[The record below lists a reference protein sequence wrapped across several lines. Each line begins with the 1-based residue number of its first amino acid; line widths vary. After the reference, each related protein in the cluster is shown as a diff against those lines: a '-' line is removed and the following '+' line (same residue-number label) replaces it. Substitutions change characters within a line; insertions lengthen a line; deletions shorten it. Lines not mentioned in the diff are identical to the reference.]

1 MYNGEIAACRLARR
15 SADWQ
20 QIHTLWEDTVH
31 SRNSPSA
38 RVPLPGGVGR
48 AFYHV
53 GFETPHLQFLWLT
66 RSNFVE
72 LRFFFSLLFAL
83 GSTFTEPLLCL
94 FFSQTFLNLVSFNMR
109 RASVIRRDHHD
120 TVGNWALGWRRGGSV
135 THSRQWSFA
144 LRQVLAA
151 DTSVHLQVCRS

>member
-20 QIHTLWEDTVH
+20 QIHTRWEDTVH
-31 SRNSPSA
+31 SRNSPPA
-38 RVPLPGGVGR
+38 RVPLPSGVGR
-48 AFYHV
+48 AFYHF
-53 GFETPHLQFLWLT
+53 GFETPHLHFLWLT
-66 RSNFVE
+66 RSNFIE
-72 LRFFFSLLFAL
+72 LRFFISLLFAL

-94 FFSQTFLNLVSFNMR
+94 FFADLLKCSVFQYEKSI
-109 RASVIRRDHHD
+109 VIRRDHHD